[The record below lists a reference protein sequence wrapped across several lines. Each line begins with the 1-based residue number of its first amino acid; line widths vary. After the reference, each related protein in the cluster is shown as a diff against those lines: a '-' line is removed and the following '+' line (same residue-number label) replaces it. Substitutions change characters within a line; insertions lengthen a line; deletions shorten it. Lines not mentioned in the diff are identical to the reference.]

1 MWTTGP
7 EQQGDEMGME
17 IPLPPSLCLPHLP
30 FASPSFSVAQTE
42 RLLALVL
49 LGQKTSSDHHSPL
62 VTLAST
68 VYIYIY
74 LVCPKLSFCR
84 YPINV

>member
-17 IPLPPSLCLPHLP
+17 IPLPSSL
-30 FASPSFSVAQTE
+30 SPSVSPTSLLRLRLFLSLKTD

-68 VYIYIY
+68 VYIYIWY
-74 LVCPKLSFCR
+74 VR
-84 YPINV
+84 N